1 VGNIL
6 LILVGEV
13 THSVYRFFEVSN
25 RASSGVNNKSILH
38 TKDQRVEKEVAAQG
52 QKKVLEVKEKA
63 YRGEL

>member
-1 VGNIL
+1 
-6 LILVGEV
+6 
-13 THSVYRFFEVSN
+13 VYRFFEVSN
-25 RASSGVNNKSILH
+25 RASSGVNNKSILY